1 MINGFKLITPNL
13 IGGNNKIMNANQSS
27 VFMVRDN
34 IFTPPGY
41 GIKDWIMIYQKWSKD
56 DDNLADDLSKDL
68 IAQGAKLGIRIEEPY
83 FLVMKDNDPRNW
95 IDMLEQEIKPPP

>member
-13 IGGNNKIMNANQSS
+13 IGGNNKIMNSNQSS

-41 GIKDWIMIYQKWSKD
+41 GIKDWILIYHKWSKD

-68 IAQGAKLGIRIEEPY
+68 IA
-83 FLVMKDNDPRNW
+83 
-95 IDMLEQEIKPPP
+95 